1 MCDTAN
7 TWSRHRRWPAREKR
21 GIVEN
26 KTVIV
31 VGAGSAGSVVARRLV
46 DAGASVTLFEAGNED
61 TNPAIHDLSR
71 MGELWHSEDDWDYY
85 TAPMNGTASKPMHL
99 PRGKVMGGSHALNA
113 TIWVRCAP
121 QDFDHWASVS
131 SPDWAWENVLPVYK
145 DIENFSGGASE
156 LRGGAGLLPVVD
168 KYPLDEIHQSIIEAA
183 VQSGVEHNQDYNGQS
198 LEGVSQEQVNI
209 VDGERINTWKAYL
222 KPVRDKLRIITGAQ
236 VHSLLVEDGAAVG
249 VRYRSGGQLHELR
262 ADEVVLS
269 AGALGSPQILLRSGI
284 GPSAELEAAGVA
296 PLLDAPQVGKNLH
309 DHLLAPVIGQTTA
322 KDIPA
327 PRTGISVSQT
337 HLFAKSR
344 EDLDVPDTQP
354 IFFSVPMYSPGMEPV
369 QGTAFTLHSGII
381 APHSRGELT
390 LSGPSLDDPV
400 RIDLNALDDR
410 RDMDAFLFSIKQ
422 CRDIMAQPALAGDW
436 GAVEVYPGAEV
447 QDDAALEDYIRNN
460 VVTYHHQVGTCRM
473 GVDAQ
478 AVVDPRLKLNGL
490 KGLRVIDAS
499 IMPRITTGNTNA
511 PAVLIGELGAK
522 FLLED
527 LAASR

>member
-1 MCDTAN
+1 M
-7 TWSRHRRWPAREKR
+7 
-21 GIVEN
+21 EN

-71 MGELWHSEDDWDYY
+71 LGELWHSPDDWDYY
-85 TAPMNGTASKPMHL
+85 TTPMSGAANKPMHL

-121 QDFDHWASVS
+121 QDFDGWAAVS

-145 DIENFSGGASE
+145 NIENYSEGASE
-156 LRGGAGLLPVVD
+156 LHGDQGPLPVVNN
-168 KYPLDEIHQSIIEAA
+168 YPLDELHQSIIDAA
-183 VQSGVEHNQDYNGQS
+183 VQSGVEHNPDYNGESQD
-198 LEGVSQEQVNI
+198 GVSQEQVNI

-222 KPVRDKLRIITGAQ
+222 KPVRESLQIITGAE
-236 VHSLLVEDGAAVG
+236 VHSLILDGGAVVG
-249 VRYRSGGQLHELR
+249 VRYRSGGQMHELR

-284 GPSAELEAAGVA
+284 GPASELEAVGVV
-296 PLLDAPQVGKNLH
+296 PLVDVPQVGKNLH
-309 DHLLAPVIGQTTA
+309 DHLLAPVIGQTTV

-327 PRTGISVSQT
+327 PRAGVSVSQT
-337 HLFAKSR
+337 HLFAKSQP
-344 EDLDVPDTQP
+344 DLEVPDTQP
-354 IFFSVPMYSPGMEPV
+354 IFFAVPMYSPGMEPID
-369 QGTAFTLHSGII
+369 GTAFTLHSGIVT
-381 APHSRGELT
+381 PHSRGEIT

-422 CRDIMAQPALAGDW
+422 CRDIMSQSALAGDW
-436 GAVEVYPGAEV
+436 GAVEVYPGADV
-447 QDDAALEDYIRNN
+447 QNDEQLEDYIRNN

-473 GVDAQ
+473 GNDDQ
-478 AVVDPRLKLNGL
+478 AVVDPRLKFNGL
-490 KGLRVIDAS
+490 DGLRIIDAS

-511 PAVLIGELGAK
+511 PSVLIGELGAG
-522 FLLED
+522 FLIED
-527 LAASR
+527 LAVS